1 MTTPNSDEADLSPE
15 ARRKAVD
22 ALVEYIG
29 RRWVVC
35 DHAQIIDPGGAVDA
49 VVAALDRHD
58 ADEVKQ
64 LRAERARA
72 ESALTDQGR
81 AVVDSTGDL
90 EDGINVGL
98 LAKNAEIEQLRAEV
112 EQLRARLRLAPG
124 GGPCEPDQTSA
135 LVALPPS
142 AAGFLATLVG
152 GTGDFVWGDIAAHFG
167 LTADHVRDLFNILT
181 AAARGIE
188 GAGRD

>member
-15 ARRKAVD
+15 ARRKAAD

-58 ADEVKQ
+58 ADTVKA
-64 LRAERARA
+64 LHDELAGAYAE
-72 ESALTDQGR
+72 
-81 AVVDSTGDL
+81 L
-90 EDGINVGL
+90 E
-98 LAKNAEIEQLRAEV
+98 K
-112 EQLRARLRLAPG
+112 LRARFRLAPS
-124 GGPCEPDQTSA
+124 PYPYEPDRTPV
-135 LVALPPS
+135 LVALPRN
-142 AAGFLATLVG
+142 AAGFLATLAG

-167 LTADHVRDLFNILT
+167 LTADHVRDLFDILT
-181 AAARGIE
+181 AAARGTE

>member
-1 MTTPNSDEADLSPE
+1 MTTPNNDEAALSPE
-15 ARRKAVD
+15 ARRKAAD

-49 VVAALDRHD
+49 VVAALNEHD
-58 ADEVKQ
+58 ANEVKQ
-64 LRAERARA
+64 LRADR
-72 ESALTDQGR
+72 T
-81 AVVDSTGDL
+81 
-90 EDGINVGL
+90 
-98 LAKNAEIEQLRAEV
+98 
-112 EQLRARLRLAPG
+112 P
-124 GGPCEPDQTSA
+124 A

-167 LTADHVRDLFNILT
+167 LTADHVRDLFDILT

-188 GAGRD
+188 GTSHD

>member
-1 MTTPNSDEADLSPE
+1 MTTPNNDEAALSPE
-15 ARRKAVD
+15 ARRKATD

-64 LRAERARA
+64 LRAERAGAYA
-72 ESALTDQGR
+72 E
-81 AVVDSTGDL
+81 L
-90 EDGINVGL
+90 E
-98 LAKNAEIEQLRAEV
+98 K
-112 EQLRARLRLAPG
+112 LRARFRLAPG
-124 GGPCEPDQTSA
+124 LGRYEADRTPT
-135 LVALPPS
+135 LVALPRN
-142 AAGFLATLVG
+142 AVDFLATLVG

-167 LTADHVRDLFNILT
+167 LTEGHVRDLFDILT

-188 GAGRD
+188 GADRD

>member
-1 MTTPNSDEADLSPE
+1 MTTPSSAEAGLSPE
-15 ARRKAVD
+15 ARRKAAD

-49 VVAALDRHD
+49 VVAALNEHD
-58 ADEVKQ
+58 ADEVTQ
-64 LRAERARA
+64 LRAERA
-72 ESALTDQGR
+72 
-81 AVVDSTGDL
+81 
-90 EDGINVGL
+90 
-98 LAKNAEIEQLRAEV
+98 
-112 EQLRARLRLAPG
+112 P
-124 GGPCEPDQTSA
+124 A

-152 GTGDFVWGDIAAHFG
+152 GTGDFVWGDIAAHYD
-167 LTADHVRDLFNILT
+167 LTADQVRELFDILT